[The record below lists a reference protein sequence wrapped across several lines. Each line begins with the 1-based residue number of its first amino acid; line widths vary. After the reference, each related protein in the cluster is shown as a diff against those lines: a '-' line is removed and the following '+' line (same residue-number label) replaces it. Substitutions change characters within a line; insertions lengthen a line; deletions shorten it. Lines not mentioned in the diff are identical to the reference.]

1 MHWWS
6 YLMRLRELRTDD
18 APFMYE
24 WMQDDDVVQYLWN
37 DFKTKKISDC
47 ESFISSSLKET
58 NNLNLAIVDDNDTY
72 MGTVSLKKIQNGV
85 AEFGIVVRKQA
96 MGKGYS
102 KYGMDEI
109 FRIGFEK
116 LKLEVQYIKMW
127 DHM

>member
-1 MHWWS
+1 MLFNI
-6 YLMRLRELRTDD
+6 YETILR
-18 APFMYE
+18 
-24 WMQDDDVVQYLWN
+24 Q
-37 DFKTKKISDC
+37 KKISDC